1 MKFQILIELIFML
14 LNKKIVT
21 VNEIASR
28 FEISRSTVFRYVD
41 ELTLASI
48 PIAVKH
54 GRNGGFYVPEDYKL
68 RYGYFTKKETE
79 LLKQAIYN
87 IEFTKTADSPTDTQD
102 SAENERLKRSL
113 TEKLSVFAKD

>member
-1 MKFQILIELIFML
+1 MKFQILVELVFML

-41 ELTLASI
+41 ELTLASF

-54 GRNGGFYVPEDYKL
+54 GRNGGFYVPDDYKL
-68 RYGYFTKKETE
+68 RYGYFTKEETE
-79 LLKQAIYN
+79 LLKQAIDN
-87 IEFTKTADSPTDTQD
+87 FDVNKTTAIPTDKQD
-102 SAENERLKRSL
+102 SAESERLKRSL